1 VRDSKRAGVDE
12 LFARV
17 QDIAKGAA
25 LMAGVE
31 HTLSIQTGFS
41 DMNILE
47 TGSKLVHDNL
57 TWLGPPTYTAEEL
70 AFARAL
76 QQTTGKEEKG
86 MVAAALP
93 IKPIPPDPPGGSSDV
108 GDVSW
113 VVPTLHFYVAT
124 APKDVPWHAWPVV
137 AASGMSI
144 GHKGMM
150 LAASTLAAT
159 AVDLYEN
166 AAAREAILAEFAEK
180 TKGVTYRWYVPDG
193 PPPVP
198 KR

>member
-1 VRDSKRAGVDE
+1 
-12 LFARV
+12 
-17 QDIAKGAA
+17 
-25 LMAGVE
+25 
-31 HTLSIQTGFS
+31 
-41 DMNILE
+41 
-47 TGSKLVHDNL
+47 
-57 TWLGPPTYTAEEL
+57 
-70 AFARAL
+70 
-76 QQTTGKEEKG
+76 

-93 IKPIPPDPPGGSSDV
+93 MKPVATDPPGGSSDV

-113 VVPTLHFYVAT
+113 IAPTLHFSVAT

-159 AVDLYEN
+159 AVDLFEN
-166 AAAREAILAEFAEK
+166 DAVRDAIRAEFTEK
-180 TKGVTYRWYVPDG
+180 SKGVSYRWYIPDG

-198 KR
+198 KSN